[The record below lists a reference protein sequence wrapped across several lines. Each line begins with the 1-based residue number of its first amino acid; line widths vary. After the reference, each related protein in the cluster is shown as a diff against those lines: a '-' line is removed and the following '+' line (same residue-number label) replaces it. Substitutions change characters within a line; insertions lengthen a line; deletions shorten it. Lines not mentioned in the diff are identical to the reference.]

1 MIKVKYSFLPN
12 SLFALLRRTRFINR
26 WSLMFN
32 LAKENV
38 SEHSHE
44 VSIFSHAIAVI
55 GIHNYQRSY
64 NAERIAT
71 IAIYH
76 ELSESILGD
85 QPSTLKHATDE
96 TTAFFKGI
104 ESQVETGIVNT
115 LPSSIRDH
123 IASVTL
129 ASHFT
134 KQEKDIVKAGDLLS
148 MLIKCEHEISLN
160 NREFLNARSKI
171 FDKLGWYFE
180 TYPEVKEFYEVHMSQ
195 CKLTIDGLVN
205 L

>member
-1 MIKVKYSFLPN
+1 MIKYSFKPN
-12 SLFALLRRTRFINR
+12 SLFALIRRVRYISR

-44 VSIFSHAIAVI
+44 VSLFAHAIAVI
-55 GIHNYQRSY
+55 GVKKYGRQY

-76 ELSESILGD
+76 EASEATCGD

-104 ESQVETGIVNT
+104 EGQVENDMVNS
-115 LPSSIRDH
+115 LDESIRDH
-123 IASVTL
+123 IASVML
-129 ASHFT
+129 SSRFNEH
-134 KQEKDIVKAGDLLS
+134 EKEIVKAADLMS
-148 MLIKCEHEISLN
+148 MLIKCEHELSLN
-160 NREFLNARSKI
+160 NHEFVDARNKVWG
-171 FDKLGWYFE
+171 KLEQFFID
-180 TYPEVKEFYEVHMSQ
+180 YPEVKEFHDVYLPR
-195 CKLTIDGLVN
+195 CKMTIDGLVS

>member
-1 MIKVKYSFLPN
+1 
-12 SLFALLRRTRFINR
+12 
-26 WSLMFN
+26 MFN
-32 LAKENV
+32 LAPENV

-44 VSIFSHAIAVI
+44 VSIFAHAIAVI
-55 GIHNYQRSY
+55 GIHNYGRTY

-71 IAIYH
+71 IAVYH
-76 ELSESILGD
+76 ELSESVLGD

-104 ESQVETGIVNT
+104 ESQVEVDMVNT
-115 LPSSIRDH
+115 LPLSIREH

-129 ASHFT
+129 ASKFEP
-134 KQEKDIVKAGDLLS
+134 QEKDIVKAADLLS
-148 MLIKCEHEISLN
+148 MLVKCDHELSLN
-160 NREFLNARSKI
+160 NREFLNARAKISSK
-171 FDKLGWYFE
+171 LNWYFE
-180 TYPEVKEFYEVHMSQ
+180 TYPEVKEFSEVHMTQ